1 MPGHE
6 FLIKPADVVY
16 VYDGS
21 FPGFLCC
28 VHESVYASELPFDI
42 FPDTDDA
49 PLSLMDVKYI
59 ETDDD
64 KARRVHASI
73 PAKISKRAAELTR
86 TVFLSCMKQKELRLL
101 EFLLRAYREGGA
113 MLNNFGDAI
122 ISPLLK
128 AEKHLLGEA
137 HLLKGFVRFADV
149 GGGLVATITPKNYIL
164 PFISGHFTSRFR
176 DEDFMIFD
184 KTNRAALVHQR
195 NPQRI
200 GDSLEWVHGKGE
212 IIRIDSIEFPEVSE
226 QEAKYQS
233 LWKRFYDTVAIEGR
247 ENPRCRMT
255 HMPRRY
261 WENMLEVKDSL

>member
-1 MPGHE
+1 VPGHE

-42 FPDTDDA
+42 FSDDNDA
-49 PLSLMDVKYI
+49 PLSMMDVKYI
-59 ETDDD
+59 ATDDN
-64 KARRVHASI
+64 KAQRVHASI

-113 MLNNFGDAI
+113 VINNFGDAI

-128 AEKHLLGEA
+128 AERHLLGEA

-149 GGGLVATITPKNYIL
+149 SGGLVASITPKSYVL
-164 PFISGHFTSRFR
+164 PFIAEHFTSKFR

-184 KTNRAALVHQR
+184 KTNRAALVHQNR
-195 NPQRI
+195 K
-200 GDSLEWVHGKGE
+200 SE

-226 QEAKYQS
+226 REAQYQS

-255 HMPRRY
+255 HMPKRY
-261 WENMLEVKDSL
+261 WENMLEVRDLL